1 MEAQRKSLW
10 ELNAAVLLWAG
21 TALFAKWIPLPP
33 FQITGLRA
41 IAAAGILLLLLLARG
56 QEVGVRNRRDLVI
69 LIVSGLAMAAHWIT
83 YFQAIQVSTVA
94 IGILAL
100 HSYPVMTAL
109 AEPLWF
115 RERFKAADVLLAVVV
130 AIGLAVLVPRFTLE
144 SRVLQGTLWGVLS
157 AAFFTTRNL
166 LTRQLIGNHG
176 SGKITFY
183 QLAATAVA
191 LFPVV
196 ITAGERIEFASAL
209 KLLLLGT
216 MFTALPHTLYTK
228 ALQHLSARSAG
239 IISTLLPI
247 YGAVA
252 AALLLG
258 EMPTTRTVVGGAIVL
273 TAVTLETWRTL
284 RARR

>member
-258 EMPTTRTVVGGAIVL
+258 EMPTSRTVVGGAIVL

>member
-56 QEVGVRNRRDLVI
+56 QEVGVRNRRDLII

-157 AAFFTTRNL
+157 AVFFTTRNL

-196 ITAGERIEFASAL
+196 ITAGERIELASAL

>member
-1 MEAQRKSLW
+1 MEAKRKSLW

-21 TALFAKWIPLPP
+21 TALFAKWIPLPA

-41 IAAAGILLLLLLARG
+41 IAAAGILGLLLVARR
-56 QEVGVRNRRDLVI
+56 QEVRVRNRRDLLI

-83 YFQAIQVSTVA
+83 YFQAIKVSTVA

-130 AIGLAVLVPRFTLE
+130 AIGLAVLVPRFAID
-144 SRVLQGTLWGVLS
+144 SQVLQGTLWGVLS

-166 LTRQLIGNHG
+166 LTRQLVGNHG

-183 QLAATAVA
+183 QLAATAIA

-196 ITAGERIEFASAL
+196 LQAGVRVDATSAL
-209 KLLLLGT
+209 KLVLLGT
-216 MFTALPHTLYTK
+216 AFTALPHTLYTR
-228 ALQHLSARSAG
+228 ALQQLSARSAG

-258 EMPTTRTVVGGAIVL
+258 EVPTPRTMLGGAIVL

>member
-56 QEVGVRNRRDLVI
+56 QEVRVRNRRDLVI

-157 AAFFTTRNL
+157 AVFFTTRNL

-196 ITAGERIEFASAL
+196 ITAGERIELASAL

-258 EMPTTRTVVGGAIVL
+258 EMPTSRTVVGGAIVL

>member
-130 AIGLAVLVPRFTLE
+130 AIGLAVLVPRFTH
-144 SRVLQGTLWGVLS
+144 T
-157 AAFFTTRNL
+157 
-166 LTRQLIGNHG
+166 HPP
-176 SGKITFY
+176 KI
-183 QLAATAVA
+183 
-191 LFPVV
+191 P
-196 ITAGERIEFASAL
+196 
-209 KLLLLGT
+209 
-216 MFTALPHTLYTK
+216 
-228 ALQHLSARSAG
+228 
-239 IISTLLPI
+239 
-247 YGAVA
+247 
-252 AALLLG
+252 
-258 EMPTTRTVVGGAIVL
+258 
-273 TAVTLETWRTL
+273 L
-284 RARR
+284 RA

>member
-56 QEVGVRNRRDLVI
+56 QEVRVRNRRDLVI

-196 ITAGERIEFASAL
+196 ITPGERIEFASAL